1 MANEKRTPSKK
12 ADVKAEAP
20 KKKAGKDGKQKKN
33 PFKSIGS
40 FFKSVRSEG
49 KKVVWPGAKET
60 LKNALVVLIVVVIAG
75 VAIYAVDSV
84 LSLGMRGL
92 KSLSDNTSVSDTVNE
107 DTSDTTEA
115 EADTTAAADD
125 TTAASDTTAAA

>member
-1 MANEKRTPSKK
+1 MANEKKTPSKK

-33 PFKSIGS
+33 PFKSMGS

-92 KSLSDNTSVSDTVNE
+92 KSLSDNTSVSDTVKE
-107 DTSDTTEA
+107 DTSDTPEA
-115 EADTTAAADD
+115 EAETTDTAGKHNSAGK
-125 TTAASDTTAAA
+125 